1 MRYTVSGNLR
11 SETSLIQTIGRA
23 ARNVDG
29 EVLMYVD
36 DMTDSVR
43 NAVDITNKRR
53 KLQMA
58 YNEKYNITPQ
68 STSRTLKDKKHSAKR
83 TPSRDDLKGMPKDEL
98 KLLIKDLETEMKEGR
113 KQRL

>member
-1 MRYTVSGNLR
+1 
-11 SETSLIQTIGRA
+11 
-23 ARNVDG
+23 
-29 EVLMYVD
+29 MYVD

-68 STSRTLKDKKHSAKR
+68 STSRTLKDKKASTKK
-83 TPSRDDLKGMPKDEL
+83 TPSRDDLKGMPKAEL
-98 KLLIKDLETEMKEGR
+98 KLLIKDLEAEMK
-113 KQRL
+113 

>member
-1 MRYTVSGNLR
+1 
-11 SETSLIQTIGRA
+11 
-23 ARNVDG
+23 
-29 EVLMYVD
+29 
-36 DMTDSVR
+36 MTDSVR

-68 STSRTLKDKKHSAKR
+68 STSRTLKEKKASAKR

-98 KLLIKDLETEMKEGR
+98 KLLIKDLEAEMKEAANDLDFER
-113 KQRL
+113 AAVLRDQIVALKSIKRVD